1 MIQILPADRVGTDEE
16 LFQLEEP
23 AYVKAWKIMI
33 S

>member
-1 MIQILPADRVGTDEE
+1 MIHILPADRVGADEE
-16 LFQLEEP
+16 LIQMEEP